1 MDRALHWRNEI
12 MEKKVSLKELV
23 GTKIIYAGLIAA
35 YYWMWARQ
43 DWHNYYD
50 AIQNAVFLFT
60 ILFFILQASRIRRY
74 SKEEKDQQAIQT
86 LRRIDAILLKV
97 LTAAAVAIAFA
108 CAVTF
113 FDGRMAGYAL
123 VGTIFALTVL
133 RTILFCVMDA
143 GKG

>member
-97 LTAAAVAIAFA
+97 LAAAAVAIAFA

>member
-1 MDRALHWRNEI
+1 

-50 AIQNAVFLFT
+50 TIQNAVFLFT

-86 LRRIDAILLKV
+86 LRRADAILLRV

-133 RTILFCVMDA
+133 RTILFCVMAA
-143 GKG
+143 GKS

>member
-1 MDRALHWRNEI
+1 

-133 RTILFCVMDA
+133 RTILFCVMAA
-143 GKG
+143 GKS

>member
-1 MDRALHWRNEI
+1 

-74 SKEEKDQQAIQT
+74 SKEEKDRQAIQT

-97 LTAAAVAIAFA
+97 LAAAAVAIAFA

-143 GKG
+143 GKS

>member
-1 MDRALHWRNEI
+1 

-97 LTAAAVAIAFA
+97 LAAAAVAIAFA

-133 RTILFCVMDA
+133 RTILFCVMAA
-143 GKG
+143 GKS

>member
-1 MDRALHWRNEI
+1 

-74 SKEEKDQQAIQT
+74 SKEEKDRQAIQT
-86 LRRIDAILLKV
+86 LRRIDAILLRV
-97 LTAAAVAIAFA
+97 LAAAAVAIAFA

-123 VGTIFALTVL
+123 VGMLFALTVI
-133 RTILFCVMDA
+133 RFILFCIMDS
-143 GKG
+143 KGV

>member
-1 MDRALHWRNEI
+1 

-74 SKEEKDQQAIQT
+74 SKEEKDRQAIQT

-97 LTAAAVAIAFA
+97 LAAAAVAIAFA

-113 FDGRMAGYAL
+113 FDGRMAGY
-123 VGTIFALTVL
+123 GH
-133 RTILFCVMDA
+133 
-143 GKG
+143 GK

>member
-12 MEKKVSLKELV
+12 MKKKVSLKELV

-74 SKEEKDQQAIQT
+74 SKEEKDRQAIQT

-97 LTAAAVAIAFA
+97 LAAAAVAIAFA

>member
-1 MDRALHWRNEI
+1 

-86 LRRIDAILLKV
+86 LRRIEAILLRV

-143 GKG
+143 GKS

>member
-1 MDRALHWRNEI
+1 

-97 LTAAAVAIAFA
+97 LAAAAVAIAFA
-108 CAVTF
+108 CAITF

>member
-1 MDRALHWRNEI
+1 

-74 SKEEKDQQAIQT
+74 SREEKDQQAIQT
-86 LRRIDAILLKV
+86 LRRIDAILLRV

-143 GKG
+143 GKS

>member
-1 MDRALHWRNEI
+1 

-97 LTAAAVAIAFA
+97 LAAAAVAIAFA

-123 VGTIFALTVL
+123 VGMLFALTVI
-133 RTILFCVMDA
+133 RFILFCIMDS
-143 GKG
+143 KGV

>member
-1 MDRALHWRNEI
+1 

-60 ILFFILQASRIRRY
+60 ILFFIFQASRIRRY

-97 LTAAAVAIAFA
+97 LAAAAVAIAFA

>member
-1 MDRALHWRNEI
+1 

-74 SKEEKDQQAIQT
+74 SKEEKDRQAIQT
-86 LRRIDAILLKV
+86 LRRTDAILLKV
-97 LTAAAVAIAFA
+97 LAAAAVAIAFA

-143 GKG
+143 GKS

>member
-1 MDRALHWRNEI
+1 

-86 LRRIDAILLKV
+86 LRRIDAILLRV
-97 LTAAAVAIAFA
+97 LAAAAVAIAFA

>member
-1 MDRALHWRNEI
+1 

-60 ILFFILQASRIRRY
+60 ILFFILQASRIRAY
-74 SKEEKDQQAIQT
+74 SKEKKDQQAIQT
-86 LRRIDAILLKV
+86 LRRTDAVLLKV
-97 LTAAAVAIAFA
+97 LAAAAVAIAFA

-123 VGTIFALTVL
+123 VGTIFVL
-133 RTILFCVMDA
+133 AVIRFIIFCVMDS
-143 GKG
+143 KGV

>member
-1 MDRALHWRNEI
+1 

-97 LTAAAVAIAFA
+97 LAAAAVAIAFA

-133 RTILFCVMDA
+133 LTIMFCVMDA

>member
-86 LRRIDAILLKV
+86 LRRIDAILLRV

-143 GKG
+143 GKS

>member
-1 MDRALHWRNEI
+1 MK
-12 MEKKVSLKELV
+12 KKVSLKELV

-74 SKEEKDQQAIQT
+74 SKEEKDRQAIQT

-97 LTAAAVAIAFA
+97 LAAAAVAIAFA

-143 GKG
+143 GKS

>member
-1 MDRALHWRNEI
+1 

-86 LRRIDAILLKV
+86 LRRADAILLRV

-133 RTILFCVMDA
+133 RTILFCVMAA
-143 GKG
+143 GKS

>member
-1 MDRALHWRNEI
+1 MK
-12 MEKKVSLKELV
+12 KKVSLKELV

-74 SKEEKDQQAIQT
+74 SKEEKDRQAIQT

-143 GKG
+143 GKS

>member
-74 SKEEKDQQAIQT
+74 SKEEKDRQAIQT

-97 LTAAAVAIAFA
+97 LAAAAVAIAFA

>member
-1 MDRALHWRNEI
+1 

-23 GTKIIYAGLIAA
+23 GTKIIYAGFIAA

-143 GKG
+143 GKS

>member
-1 MDRALHWRNEI
+1 

-97 LTAAAVAIAFA
+97 LAAAAVAIAFA

-143 GKG
+143 GKS

>member
-1 MDRALHWRNEI
+1 MDQALHWRNEI

-50 AIQNAVFLFT
+50 MIQNVVFLFT
-60 ILFFILQASRIRRY
+60 IIFFILQASRIRRY
-74 SKEEKDQQAIQT
+74 NKEEKDQQAIQA
-86 LRRIDAILLKV
+86 LRRADAILLKV
-97 LTAAAVAIAFA
+97 LVAAVVAIAFA
-108 CAVTF
+108 CATAF

-123 VGTIFALTVL
+123 VGTILALAVL
-133 RTILFCVMDA
+133 RTILFCMMD
-143 GKG
+143 GRKS

>member
-1 MDRALHWRNEI
+1 

-74 SKEEKDQQAIQT
+74 SKEEKDRQAIQT
-86 LRRIDAILLKV
+86 LRRTDAIPVSYTHLR
-97 LTAAAVAIAFA
+97 AHE
-108 CAVTF
+108 TF
-113 FDGRMAGYAL
+113 
-123 VGTIFALTVL
+123 
-133 RTILFCVMDA
+133 
-143 GKG
+143 

>member
-1 MDRALHWRNEI
+1 MK
-12 MEKKVSLKELV
+12 KKVSLKELV

-97 LTAAAVAIAFA
+97 LAAAAVAIAFA

-133 RTILFCVMDA
+133 RTILFCVMAA
-143 GKG
+143 GKS

>member
-1 MDRALHWRNEI
+1 

-86 LRRIDAILLKV
+86 LRRIDAILLRV

-143 GKG
+143 GKS

>member
-1 MDRALHWRNEI
+1 

-143 GKG
+143 GKS

>member
-1 MDRALHWRNEI
+1 

-74 SKEEKDQQAIQT
+74 SKEEKDRQAIQT

-97 LTAAAVAIAFA
+97 LAAAAVAIAFA

>member
-1 MDRALHWRNEI
+1 

-86 LRRIDAILLKV
+86 LRRIDAILLRV

-108 CAVTF
+108 CDVTF